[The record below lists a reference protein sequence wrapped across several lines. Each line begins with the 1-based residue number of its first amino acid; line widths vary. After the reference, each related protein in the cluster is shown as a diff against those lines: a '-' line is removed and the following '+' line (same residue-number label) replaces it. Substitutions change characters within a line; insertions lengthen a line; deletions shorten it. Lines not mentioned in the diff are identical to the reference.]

1 VYQKR
6 VCIKRLLESRL
17 RRYSTTVL
25 QKPIDKPFV
34 ELPSVYQIK
43 LFIRFLAQS
52 RTGLIKD
59 NITTATVQNRLS
71 SLKRAIKLH
80 THYQYNETQ
89 NTKIN
94 QFIENELVLSGK
106 LSSAAYKKPIA
117 PLLVAEDLVHFSWA
131 CDEYYMHSRTRLQVS
146 FSIILMTL
154 LGSRPGEFIES
165 KAWKHSNEGLV
176 YNDIILNRPQT
187 ETYCGYLLDVRLR
200 NRKGH
205 WDNQKHSYACPAIR
219 LT

>member
-34 ELPSVYQIK
+34 EPPSVYQIK

-71 SLKRAIKLH
+71 SLKRAIKLQ

-89 NTKIN
+89 NTEIN
-94 QFIENELVLSGK
+94 QFIENELVLSGE

-131 CDEYYMHSRTRLQVS
+131 CDEYYMHSLTRLQVS
-146 FSIILMTL
+146 SIILMTL

-176 YNDIILNRPQT
+176 YNDIILKRQQT
-187 ETYCGYLLDVRLR
+187 ETYCDYLLDVRLR

-205 WDNQKHSYACPAIR
+205 WDNQKPSYACPAIR